1 VNLGTARIVIVVA
14 LVVAGVAVLANAFG
28 QGTTAAFSPKDG
40 VSPAPSG
47 STSPTG
53 SASHS
58 PKPLPSP
65 QTTGVHVSVFSGV
78 TVIGCAKTVNT
89 MLVADGYIA
98 ADPASDATH
107 KPIAKTVVYYRQ
119 DPQGR
124 NRSNATY
131 MASHYFNDARVAKL
145 SATFPGVVSPLAK
158 AVVLIGTDYTSKC

>member
-1 VNLGTARIVIVVA
+1 MNLGTARIVIVVA
-14 LVVAGVAVLANAFG
+14 LVVVGVAVLNAFG
-28 QGTTAAFSPKDG
+28 QGTNAAFTPLDG

-47 STSPTG
+47 STSPTV
-53 SASHS
+53 SPSHS

-78 TVIGCAKTVNT
+78 TVIGCAKKVNT
-89 MLVADGYIA
+89 MLVADGYVA
-98 ADPASDATH
+98 ADPPSDATH

-158 AVVLIGTDYTSKC
+158 AVVLIGTDYTAKC

>member
-1 VNLGTARIVIVVA
+1 VA
-14 LVVAGVAVLANAFG
+14 LVVAGVAVLTNAFKPAS
-28 QGTTAAFSPKDG
+28 TAAFSALDG
-40 VSPAPSG
+40 SSASPSASA
-47 STSPTG
+47 TSSASV
-53 SASHS
+53 SASHT

-65 QTTGVHVSVFSGV
+65 RTTAIRVSVFSGV
-78 TVIGCAKTVNT
+78 TTLGCARTVNT
-89 MLVADGYIA
+89 MLVGDGYIA